1 MKRWHSFYLCVLTL
15 MLAVSIVQPVQAAP
29 LANTTYVVQ
38 AGDTLT
44 RIAVQHGVSV
54 AQLAAANGLQSDSW
68 VYAGQRLTIP
78 TGGQA
83 SPPAVPGGSTYVVK
97 RGDTLT
103 GIAVRLGVSVRELAT
118 VNGLRWNSWVYVGQR
133 LAIPGRGSSPVSLA
147 PPTSSGG
154 WHVVQA
160 GNTLFSI
167 SRAYGTTVDALRAAN
182 GITSDTI
189 YVGQRLRIPDGSSA
203 PSQPPAFPAPNPGAG
218 ASGEKWIEVN
228 ITQQRVTA
236 YQGQTA
242 VYSARAST
250 GLARTPTLVGTFRIY
265 AKYRSARMRGP
276 GYDLAN
282 VPHIMYY
289 DRGYGIHGAYWHN
302 NFGTPMSAGC
312 TNLSLPDAEWFYNW
326 APMGTKVVV
335 RR

>member
-1 MKRWHSFYLCVLTL
+1 MKRWLGLVLCAMTVLL
-15 MLAVSIVQPVQAAP
+15 VLSIGQPVQAAP
-29 LANTTYVVQ
+29 LAETTYIVQ

-44 RIAVQHGVSV
+44 RIAARYGVSV
-54 AQLAAANGLQSDSW
+54 PDLAAANGLDRNSW

-78 TGGQA
+78 TGV
-83 SPPAVPGGSTYVVK
+83 SFTPPATSSGGTYVVQ

-103 GIAVRLGVSVRELAT
+103 GIAVRHGVSVRDLAT
-118 VNGLRWNSWVYVGQR
+118 QNGLRWNSWVYVGQR
-133 LAIPGRGSSPVSLA
+133 LAIPGQPTSQPAA
-147 PPTSSGG
+147 PPSSSGG

-167 SRAYGTTVDALRAAN
+167 SRTYGTTVAALRAAN
-182 GITSDTI
+182 GLTTDTI
-189 YVGQRLRIPDGSSA
+189 YVGQRLRISGDSGP
-203 PSQPPAFPAPNPGAG
+203 PVQPPAPSPGPG

-228 ITQQRVTA
+228 VTHQRVTA

-242 VYSARAST
+242 VYTVRAST
-250 GLARTPTLVGTFRIY
+250 GLPRTPTVTGTFYVY
-265 AKYRSARMRGP
+265 AKYVSTRMRGP

-282 VPHIMYY
+282 VPHVMYY
-289 DRGYGIHGAYWHN
+289 YKGYGIHGAYWHN

-312 TNLSLPDAEWFYNW
+312 VNLSLPDAKWFYDW